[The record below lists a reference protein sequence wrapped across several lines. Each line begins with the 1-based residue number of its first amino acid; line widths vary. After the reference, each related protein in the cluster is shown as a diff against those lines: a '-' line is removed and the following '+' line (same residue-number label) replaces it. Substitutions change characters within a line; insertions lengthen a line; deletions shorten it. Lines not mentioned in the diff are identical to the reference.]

1 METVSKVSGE
11 MTKPMALASLPTSR
25 ATSTK
30 ENGLMIVNM
39 AMVSKLGPPTTLNM
53 KATSSNQ
60 RSTAKVNMSGLTAVT
75 MKANFKMVFSMAQEL
90 IILLTSKRLTQEI
103 LRMQTWQVME
113 EKSTRMVESSSE
125 SLNLAKSTEQ
135 EP

>member
-1 METVSKVSGE
+1 
-11 MTKPMALASLPTSR
+11 
-25 ATSTK
+25 
-30 ENGLMIVNM
+30 MIVNM

-60 RSTAKVNMSGLTAVT
+60 RSMVKVNMSGLTAVT

>member
-1 METVSKVSGE
+1 
-11 MTKPMALASLPTSR
+11 
-25 ATSTK
+25 
-30 ENGLMIVNM
+30 MIVNM

-60 RSTAKVNMSGLTAVT
+60 RSMVKVNMSGLTAVT
-75 MKANFKMVFSMAQEL
+75 MKANFKMVFSMAQGL

>member
-1 METVSKVSGE
+1 
-11 MTKPMALASLPTSR
+11 
-25 ATSTK
+25 
-30 ENGLMIVNM
+30 MIVNM
-39 AMVSKLGPPTTLNM
+39 AMVSKLGPPTTRNM

-60 RSTAKVNMSGLTAVT
+60 RSMVKVNMSGLTAVT

>member
-1 METVSKVSGE
+1 
-11 MTKPMALASLPTSR
+11 
-25 ATSTK
+25 
-30 ENGLMIVNM
+30 MIVNM

-60 RSTAKVNMSGLTAVT
+60 RSMVKVNMSGLTAVT
-75 MKANFKMVFSMAQEL
+75 MKANFKMVFSMAQGH